1 MDESISQITKRQIN
15 KQELPLISIIV
26 PVYNVGLY
34 LENCIISII
43 NQTYTNLEIILINDG
58 STDNSGKICDEYV
71 GKDSRIIVIHKKNA
85 GVSEARNI
93 GIQMAKG
100 DYIAFID
107 GDDYIHPQMIE
118 TLHYHLAKEPT
129 CDFAMINFQTTY
141 NNPPINYEII
151 QPDKLSTKHLSQNEL
166 FGGLF
171 SVNTPIQNI
180 LLFYAVHCKLYRKQ
194 IIKDTIFQDFV
205 LSQDSE
211 YNSRLYLKCKKAIYV
226 DKPLYFYV
234 QRNSSAIHQKYNINH
249 VNRIKVYHT
258 CYNNIPNDMPI
269 IKSWALERLYKFMI
283 NMRYLIRNTD
293 NEIKNY
299 TNRLIRDIR
308 EETSIYLKKDS
319 TLSFPRKYGLL
330 IFTYFP
336 FIYEL
341 FILLNEYKA
350 KFRNN
355 D

>member
-1 MDESISQITKRQIN
+1 MDESISQITKRQIK
-15 KQELPLISIIV
+15 KQVLPLISIIV
-26 PVYNVGLY
+26 PIYNVEFY
-34 LENCIISII
+34 LKNCITSII
-43 NQTYTNLEIILINDG
+43 NQTYVNLEIILINDG
-58 STDNSGKICDEYV
+58 STDNSGKICDEYADH
-71 GKDSRIIVIHKKNA
+71 DSRIIVIHKKNA
-85 GVSEARNI
+85 GLSNARNT

-100 DYIAFID
+100 NYIAFID

-118 TLHYHLAKEPT
+118 TLHYYLAKEPS
-129 CDFAMINFQTTY
+129 CDFSMINFQTTY
-141 NNPPINYEII
+141 DNPPVNYDII
-151 QPDKLSTKHLSQNEL
+151 QPENLSTKSLSQNEL

-180 LLFYAVHCKLYRKQ
+180 LLFFAVHCKLYRKQ
-194 IIKDTIFQDFV
+194 IIKDTIFQNFV
-205 LSQDSE
+205 LSEDSE